1 MIVCIVPCRI
11 LVWACVF
18 QLRIRQCRSS
28 GDALACARMQDG
40 VSSRLSSAKEN
51 KRAEPIEG
59 QDVRIVNV
67 PIDLGRILRYYR

>member
-1 MIVCIVPCRI
+1 
-11 LVWACVF
+11 
-18 QLRIRQCRSS
+18 
-28 GDALACARMQDG
+28 MQDG